1 MSLYALALVV
11 TAAFFHAAWNLL
23 AKRISSR
30 TGGGSPLVFLTS
42 LWVTIL
48 YLPAAIWVMAHEST
62 SLGLTA
68 WLWICLSACL
78 HYGYSLVLQR
88 GYEKGDLSVVYPLAR
103 GTGPLLSSIGAIFV
117 LGERPGW
124 LAACGIVLVI
134 CGVLLLAG
142 GRRLFRRSAFRSNLE
157 AGVGW
162 RLLTG
167 VFIAT
172 YTLVDGYGVKVLLIA
187 PLLLD
192 YFSGVVRAA
201 LSAPRALTQRPHV
214 ALLWQRHKKEIIG
227 IALLSPL
234 SYILVLTALQEAPVS
249 HVAPAR
255 ELSMM
260 VAAFLGVRLLNEGD
274 MMQRMAAAGLIVA
287 GVIALTLG

>member
-1 MSLYALALVV
+1 MSLYALALVI
-11 TAAFFHAAWNLL
+11 TAAFFHAGWNLL
-23 AKRISSR
+23 AKRISARS
-30 TGGGSPLVFLTS
+30 GGGSPLVFLTS
-42 LWVTIL
+42 VGVAIL
-48 YLPAAIWVMAHEST
+48 YLPAAAWILATEST
-62 SLGLTA
+62 RLDAIA
-68 WLWICLSACL
+68 WAWICLSAVL

-103 GTGPLLSSIGAIFV
+103 GTGPLLSSIGAIFL

-134 CGVLLLAG
+134 SGVLLLAG
-142 GRRLFRRSAFRSNLE
+142 GRRLFRVSAFRSNLE
-157 AGVGW
+157 SGVGW
-162 RLLTG
+162 GLLTG
-167 VFIAT
+167 LFIAT

-192 YFSGVVRAA
+192 YFGGVIRGV
-201 LSAPRALTQRPHV
+201 LSAPRAISQWPHV
-214 ALLWQRHKKEIIG
+214 KLLWERHKKEIFG

-234 SYILVLTALQEAPVS
+234 SYILVLTALQEAPIS

-274 MMQRMAAAGLIVA
+274 MRQRMAAAGLIVL
-287 GVIALTLG
+287 GVIALTVG

>member
-11 TAAFFHAAWNLL
+11 TAAFLHAGWNLL
-23 AKRISSR
+23 AKRISAR

-42 LWVTIL
+42 LGVTVL
-48 YLPAAIWVMAHEST
+48 YLPAAVWILSTESHT
-62 SLGLTA
+62 LDLKA
-68 WLWICLSACL
+68 WLWICLSAVL

-88 GYEKGDLSVVYPLAR
+88 GYETGDLSVVYPLAR

-124 LAACGIVLVI
+124 LAACGILLVI
-134 CGVLLLAG
+134 AGVLLLAG
-142 GRRLFRRSAFRSNLE
+142 GRRLFRVSAFRSNLE
-157 AGVGW
+157 SGVGW
-162 RLLTG
+162 GLLTG
-167 VFIAT
+167 LFIAT

-192 YFSGVVRAA
+192 YFSGVVRGVM
-201 LSAPRALTQRPHV
+201 SAPRAFTQWPHV
-214 ALLWQRHKKEIIG
+214 TLLWQRHKKEILG

-274 MMQRMAAAGLIVA
+274 MKQRMAAAGLIVA